1 MKPKFLIVGLG
12 NPGEKYQLTRHNI
25 GFIALDF
32 IAATYTEKP
41 LWKESQKFQSE
52 LCEIEVAGIPLLLVK
67 PRTYMNRSAEAV
79 TKLLSFYKLNPTDRL
94 VVISDD
100 IDLPLGTF
108 RMRLHGG
115 PGTHNGL
122 KSIVAA
128 IGEDF
133 PRVRIGLGQPKGE
146 SAQDLAAW
154 VLSTIK
160 KDELDE
166 MAPVL
171 KHIPMAILER
181 VKNVVKAG
189 KKNKRTKE

>member
-189 KKNKRTKE
+189 KKK

>member
-32 IAATYTEKP
+32 IAAAFSEKP
-41 LWKESQKFQSE
+41 EWKESQKFMSD
-52 LCEIEVAGIPLLLVK
+52 LCEISVSGTTVLLAK
-67 PRTYMNRSAEAV
+67 PGTYMNRSAEAV
-79 TKLLSFYKLNPTDRL
+79 TKLLTFYKIKPADHLMI
-94 VVISDD
+94 ISDD

-108 RMRLHGG
+108 RLRLHGG

-133 PRVRIGLGQPKGE
+133 PRIRIGLGNPPKG

-154 VLSTIK
+154 VLSKIK

-171 KHIPMAILER
+171 KHLPLAILER
-181 VKNVVKAG
+181 VKNL
-189 KKNKRTKE
+189 KKKK